1 MRRVFEPLNR
11 TPPQP
16 LPQGERGFQTPPS
29 FSGKG
34 VGGFGLFRLFVA
46 LVVLPVAHRALP
58 AQDVL
63 VPAIGA
69 PAGRLSPP
77 VTLPTDLGAFAAPPG
92 DSGVPMMLPP
102 LAPPG
107 YTPVP
112 RGDAPIPNPLER
124 RLSLP
129 SVQLTEAG
137 GQPARTAN
145 ENFDGDFGGV
155 FYKRLI
161 TTGFTT
167 RPRVIG
173 FSQRVVGNRITP
185 PNPATTTTTTTTSFN
200 TGVPVVTITNT
211 VTSVATSFPIIVNDP
226 IVVQETVAT
235 QRLVRL
241 TLAARY
247 SGILITD
254 NDNPRPQDRVYGGYN
269 FYDNIGGRLNPGLGG
284 VDLQRQ
290 MVGFEKTF
298 LDGDASFGMRLPF
311 VQQYGP
317 AGVGGTNNVGDLTLI
332 WKYAIVND
340 RATGDLWSAGL
351 VLTTPTGS
359 GDATLWDGSRAPHSV
374 LFQPWTGFVR
384 TFDRA
389 YVQGVTSLVVPTDGR
404 DPTLW
409 NNSVAAGYYVYRSG
423 ANAWLTAVVPTAELH
438 VRTPL
443 TSRNPNGLAYLQDE
457 VNVTGGVHFRFN
469 RAVLSAAV
477 CVPVAGPR
485 PWSVE
490 AMSFLNFY
498 F

>member
-1 MRRVFEPLNR
+1 MRRVFAP
-11 TPPQP
+11 
-16 LPQGERGFQTPPS
+16 
-29 FSGKG
+29 
-34 VGGFGLFRLFVA
+34 A
-46 LVVLPVAHRALP
+46 LVVLLAAYPAAS
-58 AQDVL
+58 AQDVR
-63 VPAIGA
+63 VPAVGA

-77 VTLPTDLGAFAAPPG
+77 VTLPPAIGSVAAPPG
-92 DSGVPMMLPP
+92 DSGVPMMPP
-102 LAPPG
+102 PVPPGG

-112 RGDAPIPNPLER
+112 RGDPAEPNPLER
-124 RLSLP
+124 RLSNP
-129 SVQLTEAG
+129 FAQAAEAG
-137 GQPARTAN
+137 GRPSRTAN

-155 FYKRLI
+155 FYKRVI

-241 TLAARY
+241 ALAARY
-247 SGILITD
+247 SGVLITD
-254 NDNPRPQDRVYGGYN
+254 NDNPRPTDRVYGGYN
-269 FYDNIGGRLNPGLGG
+269 FYDNLGGRLNPGLGG

-317 AGVGGTNNVGDLTLI
+317 AGVGGTHNVGDLTLI
-332 WKYAIVND
+332 GKYALFND
-340 RATGDLWSAGL
+340 RETGDLWSAGL
-351 VLTTPTGS
+351 VLTAPTGS
-359 GDATLWDGSRAPHSV
+359 GDATLFDGSKAPHSV
-374 LFQPWTGFVR
+374 LFQPWTGFVK

-389 YVQGVTSLVVPTDGR
+389 YVQGITSLVVPTDGR

-409 NNSVAAGYYVYRSG
+409 NNSVAAGYYVYRNT

-443 TSRNPNGLAYLQDE
+443 SGRNPNGLVYLQDQ

-477 CVPVAGPR
+477 CVPVVGPR

-490 AMSFLNFY
+490 AMSFFNFY